1 MVPIF
6 EYDIEE
12 WQPNRGE
19 LSIISYEDNRS
30 LIQYFGKWENIKVKL
45 PAIAEVIGAM
55 AGKDHIMVAKMDSY
69 VKDLI
74 DKGIYRFTIDKQGE
88 ILPTIRYC
96 KKCGCEL
103 VSTNKHKLYDNCKR
117 ERNANIRNG
126 VLGAVG
132 TVGSITLFIV
142 IKGKHGGGGNK
153 A

>member
-1 MVPIF
+1 MSNNKDP
-6 EYDIEE
+6 E
-12 WQPNRGE
+12 
-19 LSIISYEDNRS
+19 IS
-30 LIQYFGKWENIKVKL
+30 
-45 PAIAEVIGAM
+45 
-55 AGKDHIMVAKMDSY
+55 
-69 VKDLI
+69 
-74 DKGIYRFTIDKQGE
+74 
-88 ILPTIRYC
+88 YC